1 MKSRFWIIGMCVL
14 GLSACGVQAPLDDA
28 YHWED
33 RTPSYS
39 SASTSTITT
48 STSTI
53 TTSTTSTTTTSTTTT
68 EVQQTKEASESKLA
82 QPTLEFTN
90 VQDTTITVKIHR

>member
-1 MKSRFWIIGMCVL
+1 MCVL

-39 SASTSTITT
+39 SASTSSANTT
-48 STSTI
+48 STSSA
-53 TTSTTSTTTTSTTTT
+53 TSAQ
-68 EVQQTKEASESKLA
+68 EKPAASESKPA

>member
-39 SASTSTITT
+39 SASTSSANTT
-48 STSTI
+48 STSSA
-53 TTSTTSTTTTSTTTT
+53 TSAQ
-68 EVQQTKEASESKLA
+68 EKPAASESKPA

>member
-1 MKSRFWIIGMCVL
+1 MGYRLWVIGMCVCA
-14 GLSACGVQAPLDDA
+14 LSACGVQIPIDDA

-33 RTPSYS
+33 RTSK
-39 SASTSTITT
+39 AST
-48 STSTI
+48 
-53 TTSTTSTTTTSTTTT
+53 TTSTTSQSSQTSQTSTSSTTS
-68 EVQQTKEASESKLA
+68 QTSEPKPA

>member
-1 MKSRFWIIGMCVL
+1 MTSRLWGIGLFALV
-14 GLSACGVQAPLDDA
+14 LSACGVQAPLDDA

-33 RTPSYS
+33 RS
-39 SASTSTITT
+39 STS
-48 STSTI
+48 STSSSSSSS
-53 TTSTTSTTTTSTTTT
+53 STTSSTS
-68 EVQQTKEASESKLA
+68 EPKPA

>member
-33 RTPSYS
+33 RTPSYG
-39 SASTSTITT
+39 SASTSSSTTSNVSTSSANTT
-48 STSTI
+48 STSSA
-53 TTSTTSTTTTSTTTT
+53 TSAQ
-68 EVQQTKEASESKLA
+68 EKPAASESKPA

>member
-1 MKSRFWIIGMCVL
+1 MKSRFWIIGMYVL

-48 STSTI
+48 ST
-53 TTSTTSTTTTSTTTT
+53 TSTTTTSTTTT
-68 EVQQTKEASESKLA
+68 EVQQTKEASESKPA

>member
-1 MKSRFWIIGMCVL
+1 MKSRLWVIGTCVFVL
-14 GLSACGVQAPLDDA
+14 GACGVQAPLDDA

-33 RTPSYS
+33 RTS
-39 SASTSTITT
+39 TT
-48 STSTI
+48 STSS
-53 TTSTTSTTTTSTTTT
+53 TSSEPS
-68 EVQQTKEASESKLA
+68 QQVVGPKPV